1 MAMDTII
8 YDIPDTTP
16 NQFSFT
22 AMTGVELNT
31 LYTSNVI
38 TIS

>member
-16 NQFSFT
+16 NQFNFT

-38 TIS
+38 TIT